1 LTSTS
6 CKLIAEQVL
15 ARCLAGDPPPALPPA
30 LLEEA
35 CAPALFSILVEGLA
49 DRFEPALC
57 DAYVHL
63 FSNAIAQTAS
73 DFDPAALEARY
84 SRVRRVRAVSVEPR
98 RVFVLSRVTL
108 GADVTV
114 TSVLLDAAKRRFPG
128 ARIVFVGPQKN
139 YELFAGDARIEH
151 APVAYQ
157 RGSLR
162 SRLAVWS
169 ELRALCDAAD
179 ALVLD
184 PDSRLTQ
191 LGLLPICPDERYHL
205 FESRAYGET
214 PRSRDREGAVADSVA
229 VNATRGQSLPEL
241 AASWA
246 RETLGIENARPYLA
260 LAAPAPTQPGITVS
274 LGVGENPAK
283 RLPDPF
289 EERLLALLAATGFP
303 LTIDKG
309 AGGEEAARVE
319 DACRRSGIAAT
330 FWEGSF
336 AGFAGLI
343 AASRLYVGYDSAGQH
358 VAAAAGIP
366 LISIFAGFP
375 VPRMFDRW
383 RPITPAAHIVRVDRP
398 DVEATLAQVREA
410 LAGVA

>member
-1 LTSTS
+1 
-6 CKLIAEQVL
+6 L
-15 ARCLAGDPPPALPPA
+15 ARCLAGDPPDALPPA

-35 CAPALFSILVEGLA
+35 CAQALFSILVEGLA

-57 DAYVHL
+57 DTYVRL
-63 FSNAIAQTAS
+63 LASAIAQTAG
-73 DFDPAALEARY
+73 DFDAAALEARY
-84 SRVRRVRAVSVEPR
+84 RCVRRVRAVSIEPR

-108 GADVTV
+108 GADVAV
-114 TSVLLDAAKRRFPG
+114 TSVLLDAAKRRFPR
-128 ARIVFVGPQKN
+128 ARIVFVGPRKN
-139 YELFAGDARIEH
+139 YELFAADARIEH

-162 SRLAVWS
+162 NRLAAWS
-169 ELRALCDAAD
+169 ELRALCDVPD

-191 LGLLPICPDERYHL
+191 LGLLPVCSDDHYHL
-205 FESRAYGET
+205 FESRAYGG
-214 PRSRDREGAVADSVA
+214 DG
-229 VNATRGQSLPEL
+229 GQALPEL
-241 AASWA
+241 AAAWA
-246 RETLGIENARPYLA
+246 RETLQVDGACPYLA
-260 LAAPAPTQPGITVS
+260 LAAPAQSRPGITIS

-289 EERLLALLAATGFP
+289 EEKLLALLAATGLP

-309 AGGEEAARVE
+309 AGGEEAVRVE
-319 DACRRSGIAAT
+319 DACRRAGITAT

-336 AGFAGLI
+336 AGFAALI

-358 VAAAAGIP
+358 VAAAAGVP

-375 VPRMFDRW
+375 APRMFDRW
-383 RPITPAAHIVRVDRP
+383 RPTTPMARVIRVDQP
-398 DVEATLAQVREA
+398 DVDATLAQVREA
-410 LAGVA
+410 LVEAL

>member
-1 LTSTS
+1 
-6 CKLIAEQVL
+6 VL
-15 ARCLAGDPPPALPPA
+15 ARCLAGDPPDALPPA

-35 CAPALFSILVEGLA
+35 CAQALFSILVEGLA

-57 DAYVHL
+57 DTYVRL
-63 FSNAIAQTAS
+63 LASAIAQTAG
-73 DFDPAALEARY
+73 DFDAAALEARY
-84 SRVRRVRAVSVEPR
+84 RCVRRVRAVSIEPR

-108 GADVTV
+108 GADVAV
-114 TSVLLDAAKRRFPG
+114 TSVLLDVAKRRFPR
-128 ARIVFVGPQKN
+128 ARIVFVGPRKN
-139 YELFAGDARIEH
+139 YELFAADARIEH
-151 APVAYQ
+151 VPVEYQ

-169 ELRALCDAAD
+169 ELRALCDVAD

-191 LGLLPICPDERYHL
+191 LGLLPVCSDDRYHL
-205 FESRAYGET
+205 FESRAYGG
-214 PRSRDREGAVADSVA
+214 DG
-229 VNATRGQSLPEL
+229 GQSLPEL
-241 AASWA
+241 AAAWA
-246 RETLGIENARPYLA
+246 RETLQVDGACPYLA
-260 LAAPAPTQPGITVS
+260 LAAPAPVRAGITVS

-289 EERLLALLAATGFP
+289 EEKLLALLAATGFP

-319 DACRRSGIAAT
+319 EACRRSGIAAT

-336 AGFAGLI
+336 AGFAALI

-358 VAAAAGIP
+358 VAAAAGVP

-375 VPRMFDRW
+375 APRMFDRW
-383 RPITPAAHIVRVDRP
+383 RPTAPTAHVIRVDRP
-398 DVEATLAQVREA
+398 DVEATLATVREV
-410 LAGVA
+410 LARLA

>member
-1 LTSTS
+1 
-6 CKLIAEQVL
+6 VL
-15 ARCLAGDPPPALPPA
+15 ERCLAGDPPLTLPAE

-63 FSNAIAQTAS
+63 FSSAIAQTAG
-73 DFDPAALEARY
+73 DIDAAALEARY
-84 SRVRRVRAVSVEPR
+84 QRVRLARAVSVEPR
-98 RVFVLSRVTL
+98 NVFVLSRITL
-108 GADVTV
+108 GADVAV
-114 TSVLLDAAKRRFPG
+114 TSVLIDAAKRRFPN
-128 ARIVFVGPQKN
+128 ARLVFVGPQKN
-139 YELFAGDARIEH
+139 YELFAGDSRLEH

-162 SRLAVWS
+162 SRLAVWN
-169 ELRALCDAAD
+169 ELRALCGGAD

-191 LGLLPICPDERYHL
+191 LGLLPVCPDERYHL
-205 FESRAYGET
+205 FESRAYGGY
-214 PRSRDREGAVADSVA
+214 RSRDRQGAVADSAARDSVS
-229 VNATRGQSLPEL
+229 RQSLPEL
-241 AASWA
+241 AAAWA
-246 RETLGIENARPYLA
+246 RETLQVDDARPYLA
-260 LAAPAPTQPGITVS
+260 LVDAPAQARAGIAVS

-289 EERLLALLAATGFP
+289 EEKLLALLAATGLP
-303 LTIDKG
+303 VVIDKG
-309 AGGEEAARVE
+309 AGGEEAARVQN
-319 DACRRSGIAAT
+319 ACRRAGIQPE

-336 AGFAGLI
+336 AGFAALI

-358 VAAAAGIP
+358 AAAAAGIP

-375 VPRMFDRW
+375 SARMFDRW
-383 RPITPAAHIVRVDRP
+383 RPTTPTAHVIRVDRP
-398 DVEATLAQVREA
+398 DVETTLARVREA
-410 LAGVA
+410 LVRPAAS